1 MKENAHS
8 PSASDYCIRARMYL
22 LEGKEFQACRDY
34 MKAIDIDKWVEIFND
49 IRSYLFTRL
58 NKHMHFYSVGF

>member
-1 MKENAHS
+1 
-8 PSASDYCIRARMYL
+8 MYL